1 MNRIVQIGIN
11 AVALYVAERIVPN
24 LEFSGEWWKLI
35 VVAVIFS
42 VVNTYLRPILRILT
56 LPLTLITFGIFL
68 VVINALMLLL
78 TGALSDALS
87 LGFTVGDFGAALL
100 GAIVIAIVG
109 FALSL
114 FVGSSRMAGRV
125 F

>member
-11 AVALYVAERIVPN
+11 AVALYVAVVIVPN

-68 VVINALMLLL
+68 LVINALMLLL